1 MVELKLSKDM
11 ILQIVTKDG
20 VPVNDY
26 IYTDLN
32 LAEEHAKN
40 LTDNYS
46 QYHGVRILTPY
57 PQK

>member
-1 MVELKLSKDM
+1 M
-11 ILQIVTKDG
+11 IFQIIDSNG

-26 IYTDLN
+26 IYNDLE

-40 LTDNYS
+40 LTFNYS
-46 QYHGVRILTPY
+46 QYYGVRILTPY

>member
-1 MVELKLSKDM
+1 MVELNPSKDM

-40 LTDNYS
+40 LTHNYGE
-46 QYHGVRILTPY
+46 YHGVRFLTPY

>member
-1 MVELKLSKDM
+1 M
-11 ILQIVTKDG
+11 ICQIVTKDG

-26 IYTDLN
+26 IYNDLN
-32 LAEEHAKN
+32 LAEELAKN
-40 LTDNYS
+40 LTLNYS